1 MIDKVCY
8 KCGLEIFGGK
18 GDYWHVDS
26 YGNAYISPDG
36 HLAYPKEETMSN
48 NEPTNNDPKNPISVL
63 LEAAISMHEL
73 YSSFVAAGFT
83 EAQALTLVAQ
93 TLRPQQNN

>member
-1 MIDKVCY
+1 MICRG
-8 KCGLEIFGGK
+8 CGLNIFGGK

-26 YGNAYISPDG
+26 YGNLYESPDG
-36 HLAYPKEETMSN
+36 HLAYPKEEIMSDNEPN
-48 NEPTNNDPKNPISVL
+48 NEPKNPISVL

-93 TLRPQQNN
+93 TLRPQQTN

>member
-1 MIDKVCY
+1 MICRECDVSIY
-8 KCGLEIFGGK
+8 GGK
-18 GDYWHVDS
+18 GDYWHVNS
-26 YGNAYISPDG
+26 YGSFYESPDG
-36 HLAYPKEETMSN
+36 HLAYPKEESMSN
-48 NEPTNNDPKNPISVL
+48 NESNNDPKNPINVL

-73 YSSFVAAGFT
+73 YKSFVEAGFT

>member
-1 MIDKVCY
+1 VELRENIM
-8 KCGLEIFGGK
+8 
-18 GDYWHVDS
+18 S
-26 YGNAYISPDG
+26 
-36 HLAYPKEETMSN
+36 EENKS
-48 NEPTNNDPKNPISVL
+48 EEGPKNPISVL

-73 YSSFVAAGFT
+73 YVSFVAAGFT